1 MIEADHHLSLH
12 VDFGKFLPKLASYV
26 NYLFAQ
32 IVCKPYRKVKVNHEK
47 IT

>member
-26 NYLFAQ
+26 NYLFADYFHPDL
-32 IVCKPYRKVKVNHEK
+32 IST
-47 IT
+47 I